1 MPFTILAQAEEKL
14 QYEKHEW
21 LQSHI
26 LHRELQEIILDYELQ
41 AHDTALSTADKEVSI
56 SLYSMSICLTS
67 MLKQSHEDLSSSVQQ
82 FYNRSKLEL
91 AKHCR
96 SWRRGFTWSMED
108 GTPLKFVHLT
118 A

>member
-41 AHDTALSTADKEVSI
+41 AHDTALSTADKEIIGLDFLNPSAG
-56 SLYSMSICLTS
+56 
-67 MLKQSHEDLSSSVQQ
+67 KKKE
-82 FYNRSKLEL
+82 
-91 AKHCR
+91 
-96 SWRRGFTWSMED
+96 
-108 GTPLKFVHLT
+108 
-118 A
+118 